1 MSDKTGTITEGNMR
15 VEDVLTLIPHAYP
28 TEEILANMM
37 EVLSDD
43 NATAQ
48 AIRSYAPKPSH
59 LYTASSFPILFQ
71 CKEVFCCYFE
81 GKGTY
86 ILGAYEF
93 ICDHCDEELRKMIIE
108 QSLLRKSCSCISSQ

>member
-1 MSDKTGTITEGNMR
+1 MYRNIARVDTLCLDKTGTITEGNMR

-59 LYTASSFPILFQ
+59 L
-71 CKEVFCCYFE
+71 
-81 GKGTY
+81 
-86 ILGAYEF
+86 
-93 ICDHCDEELRKMIIE
+93 
-108 QSLLRKSCSCISSQ
+108 